1 MKQLLFLAAIAI
13 YLGSAVYPGAALEWA
28 VSALSFLIVV
38 IAFFSAG
45 KFVRAIGGVFLAV
58 GFGLLAV
65 YKASPA
71 DMLLSFGYMM
81 NVLSLFALIPLIALP
96 IELGRYGVR
105 VQAAVRARV
114 RSSGMLYAL
123 TSFLSYVFC
132 SFMNLGA
139 LPMVHQTIRP
149 SLKLFP
155 IRERDRFISRAI
167 THGYSMPVIWT
178 PVSPILG
185 IVVEMTGVRWSA
197 LLPIVIPLSL
207 LGLALDWAIAMW
219 IANRRRKQAGV
230 SAASELSEAAS
241 GRSEAASELSE
252 AASEVSAAA
261 EVTEARGQAPVKP
274 ADENAGSQAKHPAHI
289 FAAILIFNVL
299 VSLLE
304 LLTHVSFLLLVSMTV
319 IPFAFLWSLLIG
331 QGLSFIRR
339 ARTRLPEQVLRMQ
352 DQFLVYLSAGF
363 MITAIQ
369 STGAGRVLNS
379 GLGTFKD
386 AIGADLFLLFIPL
399 IPLGLAFVGLHP
411 AVGLALAAES
421 LDPAALG
428 ISPQITAIAMLTGAT
443 TAFLM
448 GPYNATAGIMA
459 GLINRSPYK
468 VSNWN
473 APFTAAYLAMSTIV
487 LLILQKGG

>member
-1 MKQLLFLAAIAI
+1 MKRLLFLAAIAI
-13 YLGSAVYPGAALEWA
+13 YLGSAVYPDAALKWA
-28 VSALSFLIVV
+28 VSALSFAIVV
-38 IAFFSAG
+38 TAFFSAG
-45 KFVRAIGGVFLAV
+45 KFVRAVGGVFLAV
-58 GFGLLAV
+58 GFSLLALN
-65 YKASPA
+65 KASA
-71 DMLLSFGYMM
+71 AEMLRSFGYMM

-96 IELGRYGVR
+96 IELGRYAAR

-219 IANRRRKQAGV
+219 IAARRRKQAGV

-241 GRSEAASELSE
+241 
-252 AASEVSAAA
+252 EVSAAA
-261 EVTEARGQAPVKP
+261 EVPEASGQAPVKP

-428 ISPQITAIAMLTGAT
+428 ISPQITAIAMLTGAA